1 MSFEDLADRVEGN
14 LKTLSKLVKQLD
26 DSGVSAGA
34 KGIQLEATRVLADAD
49 QSMKAMARE
58 VKATPSSKRRPMA
71 EREAELAAALKAQ
84 RDGLS
89 RAVAKRE
96 RDALLHKPDRAKQVE
111 EAATDKLA
119 SAASRASSNT
129 QKLREVQGVLS
140 DTQDIGVGCVE
151 VASRRPPHPAAHA
164 AAHRRHLNPAPPP
177 PPPPCPSAS
186 VA

>member
-26 DSGVSAGA
+26 DSEVSAGA

-58 VKATPSSKRRPMA
+58 VKA
-71 EREAELAAALKAQ
+71 
-84 RDGLS
+84 
-89 RAVAKRE
+89 
-96 RDALLHKPDRAKQVE
+96 
-111 EAATDKLA
+111 KLA